1 MKRIQLLVLLLCCK
15 LYVQAQQSPL
25 SIAFLRS
32 VNGIS
37 DQQVTDMVV
46 DHNGDVIVV
55 GTFKNTT
62 NFNASGSVSL
72 TSYMQSATSYS
83 ADVFIAKYSSTGIFQ
98 WVNTY
103 GGNSLDNVVGV
114 QVDDANNIYVLGS
127 FYDSVDYSIAP
138 GWQTMIAQPGL
149 ADLIFAKYSA
159 AGNLVWAKQLGGPSS
174 DAAVDIAIDDSNN
187 IYLTGTFFGTAD
199 YDPGPGFDTLTYTTA
214 GPCSFQ
220 TPCTPDIFIAK
231 YDTSGNHIWARQ
243 AGSIN
248 NDNPKNIV
256 CDAHGNIYLSG
267 IFVFNI
273 TFGIGSAN
281 ADTLTSIGT
290 NDAFVAKYLPNGD
303 FAWAKQL
310 GGTAS
315 MNINDLQ
322 FDHQGNFVITGGF
335 QGDTDFDWGPDTTS
349 LFSTIGTNNIYF
361 AKYDSSANFVFAK
374 NMEHLNAPGQDYGN
388 AVAFDI
394 ANNIYLTGTFYGQNC
409 DFDPSSDTLY
419 LSSANSNNN
428 ELFFGK
434 YAPNG
439 SLVWVDRVGDTGS
452 DEGISLV
459 TDNQSSV
466 FLGSNTS
473 SGGIDY
479 DFNSTVSA
487 YSSFGGADAVITKYT
502 QCLINTNAVSANGT
516 ITALAAAQNYQWI
529 NCGVGNAPINGAVSQ
544 NYTPTISG
552 TYACV
557 ISTSALCS
565 DTTNCVYVDVCA
577 AFSASVT
584 SSNTGIITCSVSN
597 ASSYQW
603 LQCTNN
609 GNSFAVIPNATA
621 QSFTPSTNGSY
632 ACKVN
637 KGGCVDTTACFTIN
651 DVGMLEVDILQVTV
665 YPNPAHDVLQLSA
678 VKNIQ
683 NIVVVDVAG
692 HQLMMQRNM
701 HDKNITLNISSL
713 SAGMYLLRADDGQGH
728 FSNYQFIK
736 QE

>member
-1 MKRIQLLVLLLCCK
+1 MKRIQILALLLCCT

-25 SIAFLRS
+25 SLAFLRN
-32 VNGIS
+32 VGGPS
-37 DQQVTDMVV
+37 DEQVTDVAI
-46 DHNGDVIVV
+46 DQNGDIIVV
-55 GTFKNTT
+55 GTFKNTVT
-62 NFNASGSVSL
+62 FNSGGTISL

-103 GGNSLDNVVGV
+103 GGNSADNAVGV

-127 FYDSVDYSIAP
+127 FYDSVDYSNAP
-138 GWQTMIAQPGL
+138 GWQTMVAQPGL
-149 ADLIFAKYSA
+149 ADLIFAKYSSS
-159 AGNLVWAKQLGGPSS
+159 GNLVWAKQLGGPSS
-174 DAAVDIAIDDSNN
+174 DAAVDIAIDDLNN

-220 TPCTPDIFIAK
+220 TPCTPDVFIAK

-273 TFGIGSAN
+273 TFGMGSAN
-281 ADTLTSIGT
+281 ADTLTSVGT

-349 LFSTIGTNNIYF
+349 LFSTVGTNNIYF

-388 AVAFDI
+388 AVAFD
-394 ANNIYLTGTFYGQNC
+394 ALDNIFVTGKFYGQNC
-409 DFDPSSDTLY
+409 DFDPSAATAF
-419 LSSANSNNN
+419 LSSASSNNN
-428 ELFFGK
+428 ELFLGK
-434 YAPNG
+434 YTPTGNYIWA
-439 SLVWVDRVGDTGS
+439 DRVGDAGS
-452 DEGISLV
+452 DEGISLA
-459 TDNQSSV
+459 TDNFSSV
-466 FLGSNTS
+466 VMVSNTS
-473 SGGIDY
+473 SAGIDY
-479 DFNSTVSA
+479 DFSSST
-487 YSSFGGADAVITKYT
+487 SSYTSVGGSDVVITKYT
-502 QCLINTNAVSANGT
+502 QCIVNTASSLANAV
-516 ITALAAAQNYQWI
+516 ITVQATGANYQWI
-529 NCGVGNAPINGAVSQ
+529 NCGVGNAPISGANSQ
-544 NYTPTISG
+544 SFTPTTTG
-552 TYACV
+552 TYAC
-557 ISTSALCS
+557 IITNSASCK
-565 DTTNCVYVDVCA
+565 DTTTCTYVDVCA
-577 AFSASVT
+577 AFSAGVT
-584 SSNTGIITCSVSN
+584 SSNPGVITCSVSN

-609 GNSFAVIPNATA
+609 GTSFTVIPNATS
-621 QSFTPSTNGSY
+621 QSFTPTANGSY

-637 KGGCVDTTACFTIN
+637 KGGCVDTTTCFTIN

-665 YPNPAHDVLQLSA
+665 YPNPAHDVLQLSSI
-678 VKNIQ
+678 KNIQ
-683 NIVVVDVAG
+683 NIVVFDLAG
-692 HQLMMQRNM
+692 HQLMMQRNI
-701 HDKNITLNISSL
+701 HDKNIALNISSL